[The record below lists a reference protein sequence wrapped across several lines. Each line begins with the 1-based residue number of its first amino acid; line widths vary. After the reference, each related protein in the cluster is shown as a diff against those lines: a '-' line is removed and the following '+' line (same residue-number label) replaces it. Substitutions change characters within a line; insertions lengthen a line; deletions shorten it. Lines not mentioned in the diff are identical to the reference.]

1 MSGKYKKSIIWAVIY
16 ILGLIKVGFIFSFYS
31 DSGFCG
37 RRPGRLDRSVK
48 AFVDFIGSSP
58 ARKNK
63 RFCFSLAY
71 SKNSLTVGTPR
82 KLVRHYRSGVQKK
95 QDDTRPS
102 SNGPRT
108 RTPPTYVITAWQAK
122 PDLKTINFS
131 EKRFSGKVTQLS
143 IIR

>member
-58 ARKNK
+58 AQKNK
-63 RFCFSLAY
+63 IFCFSEQE
-71 SKNSLTVGTPR
+71 KNSLTGGTPHF
-82 KLVRHYRSGVQKK
+82 VRQ
-95 QDDTRPS
+95 
-102 SNGPRT
+102 
-108 RTPPTYVITAWQAK
+108 TPPVGRSETLTGSSFLLQWSSVIK
-122 PDLKTINFS
+122 PFIS
-131 EKRFSGKVTQLS
+131 R
-143 IIR
+143 